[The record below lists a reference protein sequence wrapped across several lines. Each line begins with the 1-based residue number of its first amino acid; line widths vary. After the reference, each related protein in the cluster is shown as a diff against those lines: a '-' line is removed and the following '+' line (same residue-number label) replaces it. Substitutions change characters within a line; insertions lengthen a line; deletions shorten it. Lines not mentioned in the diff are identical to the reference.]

1 MNDANAARPLEGIR
15 VLDLSRMVSG
25 PLCGRL
31 LADLGADV
39 AKIEPPEGD
48 RTRTVPPFVDGTSPY
63 YAQMNAGKRN
73 VCVDLK
79 APGGPSVVQR
89 LASSADV
96 LIENFRPGVLAR
108 YELDA
113 PSVRAAN
120 PRLVYCSVTG
130 WGQTSLWRDR
140 RAFAPLIHA
149 DIGTLDFT
157 ARMRGRRPE
166 SEVNQHGDVYA
177 AVLASSAVLAA
188 LFQRSITGLGQHIDL
203 AMGQAAFYVNEWAAI
218 DLQPPADDH
227 AGFDTWN
234 QFQYRLGDGS
244 FVALVGN
251 PINLFPL
258 WMRSLGG
265 DDELQTDPRFSTVEA
280 RAAHVAEMIEIMDG
294 LTSTF
299 PTFEALD
306 AALDDPWM
314 LAAHVRSTTAFA
326 NTPWAAER
334 GLTTEVTE
342 GLPIPTAPWQTD
354 GATIGN
360 PNTLAA
366 LGADNRSVLAEVGYH
381 DDEIDALIDA
391 GALRS

>member
-1 MNDANAARPLEGIR
+1 M
-15 VLDLSRMVSG
+15 
-25 PLCGRL
+25 
-31 LADLGADV
+31 
-39 AKIEPPEGD
+39 
-48 RTRTVPPFVDGTSPY
+48 
-63 YAQMNAGKRN
+63 
-73 VCVDLK
+73 
-79 APGGPSVVQR
+79 
-89 LASSADV
+89 
-96 LIENFRPGVLAR
+96 
-108 YELDA
+108 
-113 PSVRAAN
+113 
-120 PRLVYCSVTG
+120 
-130 WGQTSLWRDR
+130 
-140 RAFAPLIHA
+140 
-149 DIGTLDFT
+149 
-157 ARMRGRRPE
+157 
-166 SEVNQHGDVYA
+166 NQHGDVYA

-203 AMGQAAFYVNEWAAI
+203 AMGQTAFYVNEWAAI

-258 WMRSLGG
+258 WVRSLGG

-314 LAAHVRSTTAFA
+314 LAAHVRSTAAFA

-334 GLTTEVTE
+334 RLTTEVTE
-342 GLPIPTAPWQTD
+342 GLPIPAAPWQTD

-381 DDEIDALIDA
+381 DDEIGALIDV